1 MALYNLD
8 YPILPGGAARTLMI
22 DADGTL
28 PYPDTSGTEP
38 LAEADTENA
47 GKLLCTVGTMVWN
60 ADMSMI
66 AQLGPAGWAAISGTL
81 PDVDEAPVEETP
93 ADPGEGGDNT
103 PGEGGDDNEG
113 GNDSEGG
120 EDATE
125 EENNG

>member
-60 ADMSMI
+60 ASFTVI
-66 AQLGPAGWAAISGTL
+66 AQLGPDGWEAVSGTL
-81 PDVDEAPVEETP
+81 PDVDDPPVEETP

-103 PGEGGDDNEG
+103 PGEGGDD
-113 GNDSEGG
+113 SEGG